1 MNTTNAVSEL
11 CELVVRVEP
20 SSARENE
27 LDCLV
32 ELRLASGDLDLG
44 DETCEIS
51 ISKLTLSL
59 DLEGASPVPGS
70 RYGDS
75 RRPPTTEL
83 DRVVTQ
89 KNHVAKGFR
98 ASANATLDTTGP
110 SLGASASGEMNASVQ
125 RDTVLTSRDL
135 LVHHR
140 VKALP
145 NLRWEVREADD
156 SPLNDTYLESD
167 SLVRFAR
174 AERANRTTV
183 LARATVRQRD
193 VAIDQVVKDKLSLR
207 YFTRISRTQ
216 RRLMEIFILK
226 SIDSALRG
234 TGKYVGEITL
244 SSANIQL
251 PDEE

>member
-110 SLGASASGEMNASVQ
+110 SLGASASGEM
-125 RDTVLTSRDL
+125 
-135 LVHHR
+135 
-140 VKALP
+140 
-145 NLRWEVREADD
+145 
-156 SPLNDTYLESD
+156 
-167 SLVRFAR
+167 
-174 AERANRTTV
+174 
-183 LARATVRQRD
+183 
-193 VAIDQVVKDKLSLR
+193 AI
-207 YFTRISRTQ
+207 
-216 RRLMEIFILK
+216 MPM
-226 SIDSALRG
+226 SA
-234 TGKYVGEITL
+234 
-244 SSANIQL
+244 
-251 PDEE
+251 